1 MYLSF
6 PVTYPIARLL
16 DHLLG
21 ANHSIFFDRNGLKEL
36 IKIHELLNF
45 SSSRLNREEVTV
57 IAAVLDIN
65 QTFVSQIMT
74 PISKVYTLSIDQPLN
89 DITRYNIL
97 ASGFSGI
104 PIQLANHPTSFLGI
118 LPVKALVALRVEEEV
133 AIGKL
138 TLSPLLVVR
147 PDVSIQEILHVFR
160 DRHIQMVLVTERGTP
175 HGEPLG
181 IVTARDVMKMLI
193 GE

>member
-16 DHLLG
+16 DRILG
-21 ANHSIFFDRNGLKEL
+21 ANHIIFFNRDGIKEL
-36 IKIHELLNF
+36 VKIHELVNF

-57 IAAVLDIN
+57 IGAMLDIH
-65 QTFVSQIMT
+65 QVSVAQIMT
-74 PISKVYTLSIDQPLN
+74 PISKVYALSIDQPLN

-104 PIQLANHPTSFLGI
+104 PIHMANHPANFLGL
-118 LPVKALVALRVEEEV
+118 LPVKAMVALRVEEEIT
-133 AIGKL
+133 IGKL
-138 TLSPLLVVR
+138 TLSTLLVVR
-147 PDVSIQEILHVFR
+147 PDVSCQQILHIFR
-160 DRHIQMVLVTERGTP
+160 DRSVQMVLVTERGTP

-181 IVTARDVMKMLI
+181 IVTARDVMQVLI